1 MAIKDHSSSFPL
13 PASMGSEVVLHT
25 RREVEYAG
33 KKTLAPTDLL
43 VTSDDGEWLK
53 VPAYAPFVLQVLA
66 GKHVAAKNSSL
77 KKSELLHNLLA
88 KRNAAVQQKLSQQ
101 DEPEAPDVLGLQ
113 KKEGQEQHQKMKSKK
128 RKACSLEDTT
138 KVSID
143 VNGVAVDLLCPTFRS
158 EQASLV
164 VKMDSHMLSAVF
176 DYLQPDVLPF
186 LKPGKP
192 PKIEKKE
199 DSDQD

>member
-192 PKIEKKE
+192 PKKEKKE